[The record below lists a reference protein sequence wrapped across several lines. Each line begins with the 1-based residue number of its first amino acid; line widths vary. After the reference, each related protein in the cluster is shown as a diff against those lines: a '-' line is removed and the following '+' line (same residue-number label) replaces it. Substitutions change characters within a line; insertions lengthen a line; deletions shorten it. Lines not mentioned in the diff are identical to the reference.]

1 MKHYDF
7 VVVGA
12 GTAGCVIASRLSER
26 TDAQVLLLES
36 GTALVS
42 DQVRNPLAWPTLR
55 GTAADW
61 GETTVLQAATGKTIP
76 YPSGRGLGG
85 SSSINAMLFARGHR
99 SSYDAWADL
108 GVPGW
113 GFDDLLPYFR
123 RSETAAGRDPE
134 LRGTDGP
141 LQVGPGTPRN
151 PFIEACA
158 EAAAEL
164 GYRRAD
170 DISGGL
176 EHGFGRVDQNILD
189 GRRQSAADA
198 YLTSAATRPNLQ
210 VVTGATVT
218 ALRTAGDKCTGL
230 EYRSES
236 GALISVTVSQEVTLT
251 AGTVGSAKLLMLSG
265 IGPED
270 QLRAIGIPV
279 TLHLPGVGMN
289 LHDHPTCATVYL
301 PPDDVSPRMDHHL
314 ERLAGLVHS
323 QLSAGAPDL
332 QILFQD
338 NPVVGPNQAPPARGY
353 SVRTSLMRP
362 DSRGIVR
369 LAAGNPDAP
378 PVIDP
383 QYYSSSRDMRIMRD
397 GLRIARTLG
406 QSQALAP
413 WRTTELLP
421 GPNIQDDS
429 ELDDYIRASLG
440 SYNHPVGTCRM
451 GTDEHAVVDN
461 ELRVR
466 GIHGL
471 RVADASIIPSIPSA
485 NTNATVYGIAERAVD
500 LITA

>member
-1 MKHYDF
+1 VDHYDF

-12 GTAGCVIASRLSER
+12 GTAGCVIASRLAER

-36 GTALVS
+36 GTALTS
-42 DQVRNPLAWPTLR
+42 DQVRDPQAWPTL
-55 GTAADW
+55 GDTAASW
-61 GETTVLQAATGKTIP
+61 GESTVVQAATGKTVP
-76 YPSGRGLGG
+76 YPRGRGLGG

-99 SSYDAWADL
+99 SSYDAWAGL

-151 PFIEACA
+151 PFVEACA
-158 EAAAEL
+158 EAATKL
-164 GYRRAD
+164 GYRQAG

-176 EHGFGRVDQNILD
+176 EHGFGRVDQNIVG

-198 YLTSAATRPNLQ
+198 YLANAAARPNLRL
-210 VVTGATVT
+210 VTGATVT
-218 ALRTAGDKCTGL
+218 ALRTAGDRCTGL

-236 GALISVTVSQEVTLT
+236 GELISVTADQEVTLT
-251 AGTVGSAKLLMLSG
+251 AGAVGSAKLLMLSG
-265 IGPED
+265 IGPEGH
-270 QLRAIGIPV
+270 LRAMGIPV
-279 TLHLPGVGMN
+279 TLHLPGVGSN
-289 LHDHPTCATVYL
+289 LHDHPTCATVFL
-301 PPDDVSPRMDHHL
+301 PPDGISPRIDHHF
-314 ERLAGLVHS
+314 ERIVGLVHS
-323 QLSAGAPDL
+323 RLSAGNPDL

-338 NPVVGPNQAPPARGY
+338 NPTVGPNQAPPARGY
-353 SVRTSLMRP
+353 AVRASLMLP
-362 DSRGIVR
+362 YSRGAVR
-369 LAAGNPDAP
+369 LAEANPGTP

-383 QYYSSSRDMRIMRD
+383 QFYSDGRDMRIMRD
-397 GLRIARTLG
+397 GLRFARALG
-406 QSQALAP
+406 QSQALAS
-413 WRTTELLP
+413 WRTMEFFP
-421 GPNIQDDS
+421 GPNIRDDS

-451 GTDEHAVVDN
+451 GTDEHAVVDT

-485 NTNATVYGIAERAVD
+485 NPNATIYGIAERAVD
-500 LITA
+500 FLTA